1 MEFGIN
7 TNQQKFNE
15 EIQNIASSLKNEF
28 NVEVDRIKFI
38 SEFCNLFEEK
48 LLKRTLDR
56 NIRINKKS

>member
-7 TNQQKFNE
+7 ANQQKFNE
-15 EIQNIASSLKNEF
+15 EIQDIATSIKNEF

-48 LLKRTLDR
+48 LLKRTLKS
-56 NIRINKKS
+56 NIRKN

>member
-15 EIQNIASSLKNEF
+15 EIQNIASSIKNEF
-28 NVEVDRIKFI
+28 NVEVDTMKFI

-48 LLKRTLDR
+48 LFKR
-56 NIRINKKS
+56 IKGH